1 MALNQFIDSTLNG
14 PISTVRRQ
22 AIGIVIA
29 AAAGIGA
36 LFYFLA
42 AANLALEPMVGP
54 VASRAIIGGSFL
66 LIAIIALL
74 MPRMFRSKSM
84 IERAQSETKDMTRD
98 QKFALIAEAIL
109 AGFSL
114 TASRQAKSSK

>member
-22 AIGIVIA
+22 AIGIAVAVA
-29 AAAGIGA
+29 AAIGA
-36 LFYFLA
+36 LFYFMA
-42 AANLALEPMVGP
+42 AANVALEPIVGP

-66 LIAIIALL
+66 FIAILGIA
-74 MPRMFRSKSM
+74 MPRMFRSQSM
-84 IERAQSETKDMTRD
+84 VERAQAETKDMTRD
-98 QKFALIAEAIL
+98 EKFALIVEALL

-114 TASRQAKSSK
+114 SSSRRSRTAK